1 MNAKTKV
8 IATTV
13 SVDPHT
19 ELLDL
24 LANVAVEEGKDRIEE
39 GTAQLLARSI
49 STQGEFYKNSTDGK
63 TYVSLESLA
72 SALTSVLRD
81 NISKV
86 SDGSHTFDEL
96 YDHRCLLFI
105 ALMKLSNESEVPEIH
120 DVWFSQLHH
129 DGTSFDGY
137 IIVGM
142 LTDMGQC
149 TYHVKEKPFATL
161 LRCSAVRELANA
173 PEWDGHNS
181 SDVLNRL
188 CNAYF
193 NKDFK

>member
-1 MNAKTKV
+1 MNTKV
-8 IATTV
+8 IATKV
-13 SVDPHT
+13 AVDPHT
-19 ELLDL
+19 ELLGL
-24 LANVAVEEGKDRIEE
+24 LNTVAIAEGSDRIEE
-39 GTAQLLARSI
+39 KTAQLLATKI
-49 STQGEFYKNSTDGK
+49 STLGDFYKNTSDGK

-81 NISKV
+81 NVSQV

-105 ALMKLSNESEVPEIH
+105 ALMKLSNERDVPEIH

-142 LTDMGQC
+142 LTDTGQC

-161 LRCSAVRELANA
+161 LRSSSVREIANA